1 MPAFFPRFFLSSS
14 NMATACDQR
23 SLTPSGSPWV
33 YACATGSCATPVV
46 TEGHVIPLE
55 VSLVCSLRRPSP
67 KGSDVTGSDVSHVT
81 GSDVSHRNWK
91 YVMRMRNWKCSISAL
106 VGSFWPEV
114 TMSRDRKRTW
124 PEVCSAHAPLF
135 AAFFFLVVGG
145 WFEKPKIGSLA
156 CKG

>member
-1 MPAFFPRFFLSSS
+1 MIKFLTLRQFICPLSLFLKEIPF
-14 NMATACDQR
+14 A
-23 SLTPSGSPWV
+23 SLTNAIDVKIERVFQPIKSVSANQKAW
-33 YACATGSCATPVV
+33 PV
-46 TEGHVIPLE
+46 VIPLE

-81 GSDVSHRNWK
+81 GSDVSHRNLK

-124 PEVCSAHAPLF
+124 PEVCSAHAPIF
-135 AAFFFLVVGG
+135 PAFFFLVVGG
-145 WFEKPKIGSLA
+145 GLKSL
-156 CKG
+156 K